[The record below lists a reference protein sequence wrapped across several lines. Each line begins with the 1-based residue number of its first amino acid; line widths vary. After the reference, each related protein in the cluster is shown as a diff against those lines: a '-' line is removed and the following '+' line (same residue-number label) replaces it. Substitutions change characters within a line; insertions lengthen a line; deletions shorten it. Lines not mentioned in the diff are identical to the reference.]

1 MKTATPTIN
10 FRMNESVQKIFDSS
24 SAPLSKDCNSTLCMY
39 QFDIPS
45 SSPNKAKVTI
55 SSASASLIFDDVI
68 SAALSTYKSD
78 QLNHAY
84 ITLGG
89 VPSNARHEQAIDYFY
104 TLLDKL
110 HAAGWK
116 RYILPDEARIPGT
129 QADKFDDPDMVLGT
143 PVSTGPWKDPALKL
157 KKEEW
162 LSLPMFSS
170 WYFNKDDVYVL
181 LRVQREN
188 SSGEEKTLGS
198 YLFTLTFRT
207 ESEFYKG
214 FVDDEAREK
223 WTTLLPAEL
232 KRMAQERAQT
242 EARLKKMGIAID
254 EDYQDPPI
262 KALE

>member
-1 MKTATPTIN
+1 MKTTTSTIN

-24 SAPLSKDCNSTLCMY
+24 TAPLSKDCNSTLCMY

-45 SSPNKAKVTI
+45 SSPDKAKLTI
-55 SSASASLIFDDVI
+55 FSASAPLVLDDVI
-68 SAALSTYKSD
+68 SVALSTYKSD

-89 VPSNARHEQAIDYFY
+89 VPSNARHEQALEYFY
-104 TLLDKL
+104 TLLDNL
-110 HAAGWK
+110 HATGWK
-116 RYILPDEARIPGT
+116 RYIMPDEARIPGT
-129 QADKFDDPDMVLGT
+129 QAEKFDDPDLILGT

-170 WYFNKDDVYVL
+170 WYFNKDDVYLL

-188 SSGEEKTLGS
+188 SSREEKTLGS
-198 YLFTLTFRT
+198 YLFTLTVRT
-207 ESEFYKG
+207 EAEFYKG
-214 FVDDEAREK
+214 FVDDEEHEK
-223 WTTLLPAEL
+223 WASFLPAEL